1 MSTVAPAAVPPTAD
15 TPTLPLGQAPL
26 SAPEPAR
33 PALPAS
39 AVRLRGLVRD
49 ARLVRLRVTMPD
61 ISGSLAKVAGLIAD
75 RFPKRRLLQMTNLGM
90 AVPAVGLGL
99 ATRSTTA
106 VWAATSASVI
116 RIWRR
121 RSMPAVYG
129 GGAGSL
135 ARPSAQQGGDRVAV
149 PARVLTIAGSDS
161 GGGAGIQADLKTFLA
176 HGVHGMSAITAVTV
190 QNSVGVQGFY
200 ELEPRAVFEQIESV
214 ATDIGVDAAKTGMLA
229 SAPIIEAVAGAC
241 ERFALPNLVVDPV
254 AASKH
259 GDPLLRPDAVAA
271 LKERLAPLATVIT
284 PNLGEVKLLCG
295 VEVRDQGDLLAAA
308 RAVHELGPRW
318 VLVKGGHL
326 PGGDAV
332 DLLWDGQEAVELTA
346 PRLATPHTHGTGCTL
361 ASAIA
366 ANLADG
372 LDVVTAVQAAKRY
385 LSGAIAGGFP
395 LGKGIGPTDHAWRF
409 RAAGLLRP
417 GGPSHPTPVPWP
429 YGPNPYEG

>member
-1 MSTVAPAAVPPTAD
+1 VP
-15 TPTLPLGQAPL
+15 
-26 SAPEPAR
+26 
-33 PALPAS
+33 
-39 AVRLRGLVRD
+39 
-49 ARLVRLRVTMPD
+49 
-61 ISGSLAKVAGLIAD
+61 
-75 RFPKRRLLQMTNLGM
+75 
-90 AVPAVGLGL
+90 
-99 ATRSTTA
+99 
-106 VWAATSASVI
+106 
-116 RIWRR
+116 
-121 RSMPAVYG
+121 
-129 GGAGSL
+129 
-135 ARPSAQQGGDRVAV
+135 V

-190 QNSVGVQGFY
+190 QNSIGVQGFY

-229 SAPIIEAVAGAC
+229 SAPIIEAVASAV

-259 GDPLLRPDAVAA
+259 GDPLLHPDAVQA
-271 LKERLAPLATVIT
+271 LRERLAPLATVIT
-284 PNLGEVKLLCG
+284 PNLGEVRLLCG
-295 VEVRDQGDLLAAA
+295 VEVRDRDDLVTAA
-308 RAVHELGPRW
+308 RAVHELGPRH

-332 DLLWDGQEAVELTA
+332 DLLYDGRDAVELTA
-346 PRLATPHTHGTGCTL
+346 PRLATRHTHGTGCTL

-372 LDVVTAVQAAKRY
+372 LEVVTAVQEAKRY
-385 LSGAIAGGFP
+385 LSGAIAGAFP

-417 GGPSHPTPVPWP
+417 GGPSHPTPAAWP